1 MASKSSLENFRKEV
15 SQKVVAT
22 GTRHLQMPFATI
34 PVVIFLL
41 VAAWVGIYGKP
52 VDIPTSTVSA
62 TAYVPS
68 EALTP
73 TGSEAIIQSGIK
85 AGKKLAAPTNAAPGF
100 NDFQN
105 VVFRGREAEVETFVT
120 RFKIVAQTEQQK
132 FGIPASISL
141 AQGLL
146 ESDAGTSRLARQAK
160 NFFGIKCFGKRC
172 SKGHC
177 INAHDDHHKD
187 FFRKYPSAWE
197 SWRAHSLL
205 LVNGDRYNRLFRL
218 DQRDYK
224 SWAYGLQSAGYAT
237 SKTYGEKLVSIIE
250 TYGLHKYDK

>member
-1 MASKSSLENFRKEV
+1 MASKQAIRSYFQST
-15 SQKVVAT
+15 T
-22 GTRHLQMPFATI
+22 GRTPVPVETGHFPMPYATI
-34 PVVIFLL
+34 PVAILLL

-52 VDIPTSTVSA
+52 ADLPTSTVSA

-68 EALTP
+68 EDLA
-73 TGSEAIIQSGIK
+73 GSEAIIES
-85 AGKKLAAPTNAAPGF
+85 GKKLASPTNAAPGF
-100 NDFQN
+100 NNFQN
-105 VVFRGREAEVETFVT
+105 VAFRGREEEVQAFVT
-120 RFKIVAQTEQQK
+120 RFHIVAQTEQQK

-146 ESDAGTSRLARQAK
+146 ESDAGTSRLAQKAK
-160 NFFGIKCFGKRC
+160 NFFGIKCFGKKC

-177 INAHDDHHKD
+177 INAHDDSHKD

-224 SWAYGLQSAGYAT
+224 SWAYGLQRAGYAT

-250 TYGLHKYDK
+250 TFDLHKYDK